1 MKAALLKEPGQPL
14 VIEDLPMPEPLDH
27 EILIRVKACE
37 VARSVVERLKGKTA
51 MGMKL
56 PLIMGSGGSGE
67 VEKVGKIVKEFK
79 VGDRVCLYAIQ
90 ACGHCYNCG
99 LERPDLCS
107 NQKFMGYHFDGTF
120 AELLKVPE
128 ANAFRI
134 PSSISFEEG
143 AIFGS
148 SYGTSFHALKKAG
161 VKQKDLLVICGL
173 GALGLTALQVAKSFG
188 AYVVGIDISESKL
201 KVAKDLGIDEAW
213 NVSEDLPQK
222 VKTLSGTKQGADFV
236 YIAIGNSKVMEQA
249 MGYTRRGGKVIVIAD
264 SQEPIRVPPIT
275 LIMGLEL
282 IGSTYFLKSELPEM
296 IRLVTEKKVNLKP
309 LINETFTLDRIM
321 DAVSLLDQKGDQL
334 YRVIA
339 TP

>member
-1 MKAALLKEPGQPL
+1 MKAALLKEPGKPL
-14 VIEDLPMPEPLDH
+14 IIEDLPTPDPLDN

-56 PLIMGSGGSGE
+56 PIIMGSGGSGV
-67 VEKVGKIVKEFK
+67 VEKVGKGVRDFK
-79 VGDRVCLYAIQ
+79 LGDRVCLYSIQ
-90 ACGHCYNCG
+90 SCGNCYNCS

-120 AELLKVPE
+120 AEYMRVPE

-134 PSSISFEEG
+134 PPSISYEEG

-148 SYGTSFHALKKAG
+148 SYGTSFHALKKVG
-161 VKQKDLLVICGL
+161 IKKNDLLVICGL

-188 AYVVGIDISESKL
+188 AYVVGIDVSESKL
-201 KVAKDLGIDEAW
+201 KVAKNVGIDQAW
-213 NVSEDLPQK
+213 SASDDLPLK
-222 VKTLSGTKQGADFV
+222 VKTLSGNKQGADFV

-249 MGYTRRGGKVIVIAD
+249 ITYTRRGGKVVVIAD
-264 SQEPIRVPPIT
+264 SQDPIRVPPIS
-275 LIMGLEL
+275 LIMGVEL
-282 IGSTYFLKSELPEM
+282 MGSTYFLKTELEDM
-296 IRLVTEKKVNLKP
+296 IKLVTGGKVNLKP
-309 LINETFTLDRIM
+309 LINQSFSLDRIM
-321 DAVSLLDQKGDQL
+321 DAISLLDEKGDQL

-339 TP
+339 KP